1 MHFSDFFI
9 KRPVFASVVSIL
21 ITLVGAISIPSL
33 PVEQYPEL
41 ALPQVQITATYTG
54 ASAETVENAVTT
66 VLERQLNGMEGM
78 RYLSSTS
85 TDDGQCNIIATFD
98 PSRDPDLAAVDA
110 QNRVATATPQLPAQ
124 VNALGV
130 TVRKAQT
137 QLLVAFGIYDKQKR
151 YDPEFLSNYAD
162 VFIRDALLR
171 VKGVGDVRIFGER
184 RFAMRLW
191 LDPTELARRNLTAQ
205 DVVNALQEQNVQVG
219 AGKVGQAPTASD
231 QAYQL
236 SLQVNGQLASAK
248 EFEEIVVQR
257 GADGALVRIR
267 DVGRAQL
274 GAENYAQLLR
284 FNGQE
289 AVGLG
294 ITQLPGSNALQVREG
309 VEAELKRLSVNFP
322 PGLTYKVA
330 FDTTLAVSASIREVF
345 QSLGEAILLVIIVI
359 FIFLHG
365 WRSVLVAVTTLPVSL
380 VGTFMF
386 VNAFGFSLNTLTLFG
401 LTLATGLVVDDAI
414 VVIENVERVMEH
426 DQVDS
431 HTATSR
437 GMQQV
442 SGVVVATALVLSAV
456 FIPVSFFP
464 GTTGAIYR
472 QFALT
477 IAFSISLSA
486 LVALTLSPALCAR
499 LLRSNEGNKFVLA
512 RKFDDGLDS
521 LRRGYG
527 KLLGF
532 MLGKARWL
540 VVAAFVVFLVATGLL
555 YRSVPSGFIP
565 DEDQGYLIVAVQGP
579 EGTSLEYTRQVLLQV
594 EDILRKQPEVTDIF
608 TVGGFSLLGT
618 GANYGSLFLNLKPW
632 EERKKKE
639 QSVASM
645 VERLRGP
652 LAQVGGARVLPLQP
666 PAIRGVGSVGG
677 FEFVLEDQEGGHSL
691 EELAQATQSLVG
703 RANQEPRLRGV
714 FSAYSAGSPQLNIQ
728 VDREKAKAQG
738 VSLAAVFATL
748 QVYMGSQYVNDFTF
762 ANRVYRVFVQAAV
775 PFRDNPKDI
784 GSFYVRSDAGGMVP
798 LEALVKLTPVATAQT
813 ISHYNLF
820 RAANLN
826 GQGTPG
832 VSTGQALQIMQ
843 DLATQTLP
851 PGFTYEWTGLSLE
864 QKSAGN
870 TVLIIFA
877 LGILFVFLVLSAQYE
892 SFALP
897 FVVMLAV
904 PVAMLGAL
912 LLQTLRGLV
921 NDVFC
926 QVGLVMLVGLASK
939 NAILI
944 VEFGEQLRA
953 QGQGVVESAINAA
966 ETRLRPIL
974 MTSFAFLFGV
984 VPLMLASGAGSAA
997 RKSLG
1002 TTVFGGMLFSTF
1014 VNLIFIPVLYAI
1026 IEGARTK
1033 LLKHRKHGNPQ
1044 SGPPH
1049 NPPPPSIPP
1058 EGEPPRPQPA

>member
-1 MHFSDFFI
+1 MFTDFFI
-9 KRPVFASVVSIL
+9 KRPVFSSVLSIL

-33 PVEQYPEL
+33 PIEQYPEL

-54 ASAETVENAVTT
+54 ASAETVESAVTT

-78 RYLSSTS
+78 RYMSSTS
-85 TDDGQCNIIATFD
+85 TNDGQSTITATFD
-98 PSRDPDLAAVDA
+98 PSRDVDLAAVDV

-137 QLLVAFGIYDKQKR
+137 QLLVSFGVYDKEKR
-151 YDPEFLSNYAD
+151 YDTEFISNYAD

-191 LDPTELARRNLTAQ
+191 LDPTELARRGLTAQ

-219 AGKVGQAPTASD
+219 AGKVGQAPSSKE

-236 SLQVNGQLASAK
+236 SLQVKGQLTSAD
-248 EFEEIVVQR
+248 EFGAIVIQR

-267 DVGRAQL
+267 DVGNAQL
-274 GAENYAQLLR
+274 GAESYQQLLR
-284 FNGQE
+284 FNGQD

-294 ITQLPGSNALQVREG
+294 ITQLPGSNALEVREG
-309 VEAELKRLSVNFP
+309 VEAELKRLSTNFP
-322 PGLTYKVA
+322 PGLTYQVA
-330 FDTTLAVSASIREVF
+330 FDTTAAVSASIEEVL
-345 QSLGEAILLVIIVI
+345 QALGEAILLVILVI

-414 VVIENVERVMEH
+414 VVIENVERVIEH
-426 DQVDS
+426 EKVDAKE
-431 HTATSR
+431 ATHR

-442 SGVVVATALVLSAV
+442 AGVVVATALVLSAV

-499 LLRSNEGNKFVLA
+499 LLRPNEGQKFILA
-512 RKFDDGLDS
+512 RKFDEGLDA

-527 KLLGF
+527 KLLGV

-540 VVAAFVVFLVATGLL
+540 VVGIFAVFLVATGLL
-555 YRSVPSGFIP
+555 YRATPTGFIP
-565 DEDQGYLIVAVQGP
+565 DEDQGYVIIAVQGP
-579 EGTSLEYTRQVLLQV
+579 EGTSLEYTRNVLIQV
-594 EDILRKQPEVTDIF
+594 EGIIKQHEEVTQIF

-618 GANYGSLFLNLKPW
+618 GANYGSLFINLKPW
-632 EERKKKE
+632 DERKTKE
-639 QSVASM
+639 SSVAGLI
-645 VERLRGP
+645 ERLRGP
-652 LAQVGGARVLPLQP
+652 LGQVGGARVLPLQP

-677 FEFVLEDQEGGHSL
+677 FEFVLEDQQGGRTL
-691 EELAQATQSLVG
+691 EELAQATQALVG
-703 RANQEPRLRGV
+703 KAGQDPRLRGV
-714 FSAYSAGSPQLNIQ
+714 FSAFTAGSPQLNID
-728 VDREKAKAQG
+728 VDREKAKAMG
-738 VSLAAVFATL
+738 VPLSSLFSTL
-748 QVYMGSQYVNDFTF
+748 QVYLGSQYVNDFTF
-762 ANRVYRVFVQAAV
+762 ANRVYRVFVQAAT

-784 GSFYVRSDAGGMVP
+784 GSFYVRADTGAMVP
-798 LEALVKLTPVATAQT
+798 LEALVKVTPITSAQNIT
-813 ISHYNLF
+813 HYNLF
-820 RAANLN
+820 RSANIN
-826 GQGTPG
+826 GQGSPG
-832 VSTGQALQIMQ
+832 TSTGTALNAMEEVAKQA
-843 DLATQTLP
+843 LP
-851 PGFTYEWTGLSLE
+851 PGFTFEWTGLSQE

-870 TVLIIFA
+870 TVLVIFA
-877 LGILFVFLVLSAQYE
+877 LGIVFVFLVLAAQYE

-904 PVAMLGAL
+904 PVAMMGAL
-912 LLQTLRGLV
+912 LLQNLRGLV

-984 VPLMLASGAGSAA
+984 VPLMLASGAGASA

-1002 TTVFGGMLFSTF
+1002 TAVFGGMLFSTF
-1014 VNLIFIPVLYAI
+1014 VNLIFIPVLYALV
-1026 IEGARTK
+1026 EGARTK
-1033 LLKHRKHGNPQ
+1033 VLKNRKHGNSPR
-1044 SGPPH
+1044 GPS
-1049 NPPPPSIPP
+1049 NPPPPAIPP

>member
-1 MHFSDFFI
+1 MFTDFFI
-9 KRPVFASVVSIL
+9 QRPVFSSVLSIL

-33 PVEQYPEL
+33 PIEQYPEL

-54 ASAETVENAVTT
+54 ASAETVESAVTT

-78 RYLSSTS
+78 RYMSSTS
-85 TDDGQCNIIATFD
+85 TNDGQSTITATFD
-98 PSRDPDLAAVDA
+98 PSRDVDLAAVDV
-110 QNRVATATPQLPAQ
+110 QNRVATATPQLPSQ

-137 QLLVAFGIYDKQKR
+137 QLLVSFGVYDKEKR
-151 YDPEFLSNYAD
+151 YDTEFISNYAD
-162 VFIRDALLR
+162 VYIRDALLR

-205 DVVNALQEQNVQVG
+205 DVLNALQEQNVQVG
-219 AGKVGQAPTASD
+219 AGKVGQAPSSKE

-236 SLQVNGQLASAK
+236 SLQVKGQLTSPE
-248 EFEEIVVQR
+248 EFGAIVIQR
-257 GADGALVRIR
+257 GQDGALVRIR
-267 DVGRAQL
+267 DVGDVKL
-274 GAENYAQLLR
+274 GAENYQQLLR
-284 FNGQE
+284 FNGQD

-294 ITQLPGSNALQVREG
+294 ITQLPGSNALEVREG
-309 VEAELKRLSVNFP
+309 VEAELTRLSASFP
-322 PGLTYKVA
+322 PGLTYQVA
-330 FDTTLAVSASIREVF
+330 FDTTAAVSASIEEVLKA
-345 QSLGEAILLVIIVI
+345 LGEAILLVVLVI

-414 VVIENVERVMEH
+414 VVIENVERVIEH
-426 DQVDS
+426 EKVDAKE
-431 HTATSR
+431 ATHR

-442 SGVVVATALVLSAV
+442 AGVVVATALVLSAV

-499 LLRSNEGNKFVLA
+499 LLRPNEGQKFVLA
-512 RKFDDGLDS
+512 RKFDEGLDA

-527 KLLGF
+527 KLLRL
-532 MLGKARWL
+532 MLGKLRW
-540 VVAAFVVFLVATGLL
+540 VVVGIFAVFLVATGLL
-555 YRSVPSGFIP
+555 YRSTPTGFIP
-565 DEDQGYLIVAVQGP
+565 DEDQGYVIIAVQGP
-579 EGTSLEYTRQVLLQV
+579 EGTSLEYTRNVLIQV
-594 EDILRKQPEVTDIF
+594 EDIIKQQEEVTQIF

-618 GANYGSLFLNLKPW
+618 GANYGSLFINLKPW
-632 EERKKKE
+632 EERTTKE
-639 QSVASM
+639 SSVAGII
-645 VERLRGP
+645 ERLRP
-652 LAQVGGARVLPLQP
+652 QLSQVGGARVLPLQP

-677 FEFVLEDQEGGHSL
+677 FEFVLEDQQGGRTL
-691 EELAQATQSLVG
+691 DELAQATQALVG
-703 RANQEPRLRGV
+703 RASAEQQLRGV
-714 FSAYSAGSPQLNIQ
+714 FSAFTAGSPQLNID
-728 VDREKAKAQG
+728 VDREKAKALG
-738 VSLAAVFATL
+738 VPLSSLFSTL
-748 QVYMGSQYVNDFTF
+748 QVYLGSQYVNDFTF
-762 ANRVYRVFVQAAV
+762 SNRVYRVFVQAAT

-784 GSFYVRSDAGGMVP
+784 GSLYVRSDTGAMVP
-798 LEALVKLTPVATAQT
+798 LESLVKVTPMTTAPNIT
-813 ISHYNLF
+813 HYNLF
-820 RAANLN
+820 RSANIN
-826 GQGTPG
+826 GQGAPG
-832 VSTGQALQIMQ
+832 VSTGQALNAMEAVAKQ
-843 DLATQTLP
+843 ALP
-851 PGFTYEWTGLSLE
+851 PGFTFEWTGLSQE

-870 TVLIIFA
+870 TVLVIFA
-877 LGILFVFLVLSAQYE
+877 LGIVFVFLVLAAQYE

-904 PVAMLGAL
+904 PVAMMGAL
-912 LLQTLRGLV
+912 LLQNLRGLV

-984 VPLMLASGAGSAA
+984 VPLMLATGAGASA

-1002 TTVFGGMLFSTF
+1002 TAVFGGMLFSTF
-1014 VNLIFIPVLYAI
+1014 VNLIFIPVLYALV
-1026 IEGARTK
+1026 EGARTK
-1033 LLKHRKHGNPQ
+1033 ILKHRKHGNPQ

>member
-1 MHFSDFFI
+1 MFTDFFI
-9 KRPVFASVVSIL
+9 KRPVFSSVLSIL

-33 PVEQYPEL
+33 PIEQYPEL
-41 ALPQVQITATYTG
+41 ALPQVQVTATYTG
-54 ASAETVENAVTT
+54 ASAETVESAVTT

-78 RYLSSTS
+78 RYMSSTS
-85 TDDGQCNIIATFD
+85 TNDGQCTITATFD
-98 PSRDPDLAAVDA
+98 PSRDVDLAAVDV
-110 QNRVATATPQLPAQ
+110 QNRVATATPQLPAA

-137 QLLVAFGIYDKQKR
+137 QLLVSFGVYDAEKR
-151 YDPEFLSNYAD
+151 YDTEFLSNYAD
-162 VFIRDALLR
+162 VYIRDALLR

-205 DVVNALQEQNVQVG
+205 DVVSALQEQNVQVG
-219 AGKVGQAPTASD
+219 AGKVGQAPSARD

-236 SLQVNGQLASAK
+236 SLQVKGQLTSPD
-248 EFEEIVVQR
+248 EFGAIVIQR

-267 DVGRAQL
+267 DVGSVKL
-274 GAENYAQLLR
+274 GAENYQQLLR
-284 FNGQE
+284 FNGQD

-294 ITQLPGSNALQVREG
+294 ITQLPGSNALEVREG
-309 VEAELKRLSVNFP
+309 VEAELKRLSANFP

-330 FDTTLAVSASIREVF
+330 FDTTAAVSASIDEVLHA
-345 QSLGEAILLVIIVI
+345 LGEAILLVILVI

-414 VVIENVERVMEH
+414 VVIENVERVIEH
-426 DQVDS
+426 DKVDAKE
-431 HTATSR
+431 ATHR

-442 SGVVVATALVLSAV
+442 AGVVVATALVLSAV

-486 LVALTLSPALCAR
+486 LVAPTLSPALCAR
-499 LLRSNEGNKFVLA
+499 LLRPNEGQKFLLA
-512 RKFDDGLDS
+512 RKFDQGLDA

-527 KLLGF
+527 KLLGL

-540 VVAAFVVFLVATGLL
+540 VVAIFAAFLVGTGLL
-555 YRSVPSGFIP
+555 YRSTPTGFIP
-565 DEDQGYLIVAVQGP
+565 DEDQGYLIIAVQGP
-579 EGTSLEYTRQVLLQV
+579 EGTSLEYTRNVLIQV
-594 EDILRKQPEVTDIF
+594 EDIVRQQREVTEIF

-618 GANYGSLFLNLKPW
+618 GANYGSLFINLRPW
-632 EERKKKE
+632 EERKAKE
-639 QSVASM
+639 SSVAGL

-652 LAQVGGARVLPLQP
+652 LALVGGARVQPLQP

-677 FEFVLEDQEGGHSL
+677 FEFVLEDQQGDRTL
-691 EELAQATQSLVG
+691 DELAQATQALVG
-703 RANQEPRLRGV
+703 TASQEKRLRGV
-714 FSAYSAGSPQLNIQ
+714 FSAFTAGSPQLNID
-728 VDREKAKAQG
+728 VDREKAKAMG
-738 VSLAAVFATL
+738 VPLSSLFSTL
-748 QVYMGSQYVNDFTF
+748 QVYLGSQYVNDFTF
-762 ANRVYRVFVQAAV
+762 SNRVYRVFVQAAT

-784 GSFYVRSDAGGMVP
+784 GSLYVRSDTGAMVP
-798 LEALVKLTPVATAQT
+798 LEALVKVTPITTAPNIT
-813 ISHYNLF
+813 HYNLF
-820 RAANLN
+820 RSANLN
-826 GQGTPG
+826 GQGAPG
-832 VSTGQALQIMQ
+832 VSTGQALAAME
-843 DLATQTLP
+843 AVAKRALP

-870 TVLIIFA
+870 TVLVIFA
-877 LGILFVFLVLSAQYE
+877 LGIVFVFLVLAAQYE

-904 PVAMLGAL
+904 PVAMMGAL
-912 LLQTLRGLV
+912 ILQNLRGLV

-984 VPLMLASGAGSAA
+984 VPLMLASGAGASA

-1002 TTVFGGMLFSTF
+1002 TAVFGGMLFSTF
-1014 VNLIFIPVLYAI
+1014 VNLIFIPVLYALV
-1026 IEGARTK
+1026 EGARTRI
-1033 LLKHRKHGNPQ
+1033 LKHRKHGNSPG
-1044 SGPPH
+1044 GPG
-1049 NPPPPSIPP
+1049 NPPPSIPP
-1058 EGEPPRPQPA
+1058 EEEPPRPQPA

>member
-1 MHFSDFFI
+1 MFTDFFI
-9 KRPVFASVVSIL
+9 QRPVFASVLSIL

-33 PVEQYPEL
+33 PIEQYPEL
-41 ALPQVQITATYTG
+41 ALPQVQVTSTYTG
-54 ASAETVENAVTT
+54 ASAETVESAVTT

-85 TDDGQCNIIATFD
+85 TSEGQSTIIATFD
-98 PSRDPDLAAVDA
+98 PERDVDLAAVDV
-110 QNRVATATPQLPAQ
+110 QNRVATATPQLPQQ

-130 TVRKAQT
+130 TVRKSQT
-137 QLLVAFGIYDKQKR
+137 QLLVSFGLYDKEKR
-151 YDPEFLSNYAD
+151 YTTEFLSNYAD
-162 VFIRDALLR
+162 VYLRDALLR

-191 LDPTELARRNLTAQ
+191 LDPTELARRGLTAQ
-205 DVVNALQEQNVQVG
+205 DVLNALQEQNVQVG
-219 AGKVGQAPTASD
+219 AGKVGQAPSSRD

-236 SLQVNGQLASAK
+236 SLQVKGQLTSPE
-248 EFEEIVVQR
+248 EFGAIVVQR
-257 GADGALVRIR
+257 GAEGALVRIR
-267 DVGRAQL
+267 DVGRAEL
-274 GAENYAQLLR
+274 GAENYQQLLR
-284 FNGQE
+284 FNGQD

-294 ITQLPGSNALQVREG
+294 ITQLPGSNALEVREG
-309 VEAELKRLSVNFP
+309 VEAELQRLSANFP
-322 PGLTYKVA
+322 PGLTYRVA
-330 FDTTLAVSASIREVF
+330 FDTTRAVSASIEEVLTA
-345 QSLGEAILLVIIVI
+345 LGEAILLVVLVI

-386 VNAFGFSLNTLTLFG
+386 VSAFGFSLNTLTLFG

-426 DQVDS
+426 DKVDAKE
-431 HTATSR
+431 ATHR

-499 LLRSNEGNKFVLA
+499 LLRTNEGKKFMLA
-512 RKFDDGLDS
+512 RKFDQGMDA

-527 KLLGF
+527 RLLGL
-532 MLGKARWL
+532 MLGKARWI
-540 VVAAFVVFLVATGLL
+540 VVAVFAALLVATGFL
-555 YRSVPSGFIP
+555 YRATPTGFIP
-565 DEDQGYLIVAVQGP
+565 EEDQGYLIVAVQGP
-579 EGTSLEYTRQVLLQV
+579 EGTSLEYTRNVLIQV
-594 EDILRKQPEVTDIF
+594 ESLLRAQPEVVDTF

-618 GANYGSLFLNLKPW
+618 GANYGSLFINLKPW
-632 EERKKKE
+632 EEREKRE
-639 QSVASM
+639 ESVAGL

-652 LAQVGGARVLPLQP
+652 LSQVGGARVLPLQP

-677 FEFVLEDQEGGHSL
+677 FEFVLEDQQGGRSL
-691 EELAQATQSLVG
+691 EELAQATQALIIKG
-703 RANQEPRLRGV
+703 NQEPRLRGV
-714 FSAYSAGSPQLNIQ
+714 FSSYTAGSPQLNID
-728 VDREKAKAQG
+728 VDREKAKALG
-738 VSLAAVFATL
+738 VPLSTLFSTL
-748 QVYMGSQYVNDFTF
+748 QVYLGSQYVNDFTF
-762 ANRVYRVFVQAAV
+762 ANRVYRVFVQAAT

-784 GSFYVRSDAGGMVP
+784 GSFYVRADTGAMVP
-798 LEALVKLTPVATAQT
+798 LESLVTVTPITTAQNIT
-813 ISHYNLF
+813 HYNLF
-820 RAANLN
+820 RSTNIN
-826 GQGTPG
+826 GQGAPG
-832 VSTGQALQIMQ
+832 VSTGQALEAMEAVAKQ
-843 DLATQTLP
+843 ALP
-851 PGFTYEWTGLSLE
+851 PGFTYEWTGLSAE

-870 TVLIIFA
+870 TVLVIFA
-877 LGILFVFLVLSAQYE
+877 LGIVFVFLVLAAQYE

-904 PVAMLGAL
+904 PVAMMGAL
-912 LLQTLRGLV
+912 LLQNARGLV

-984 VPLMLASGAGSAA
+984 VPLMLASGAGASA

-1002 TTVFGGMLFSTF
+1002 TAVFGGMLFSTF
-1014 VNLIFIPVLYAI
+1014 VNLIFIPVLYALV
-1026 IEGARTK
+1026 EGARSK
-1033 LLKHRKHGNPQ
+1033 ILKSRKTGK
-1044 SGPPH
+1044 SLPPG
-1049 NPPPPSIPP
+1049 
-1058 EGEPPRPQPA
+1058 GEPPRPQPA

>member
-1 MHFSDFFI
+1 MFTDFFI
-9 KRPVFASVVSIL
+9 KRPVFSSVLSIL

-33 PVEQYPEL
+33 AIEQYPEL

-54 ASAETVENAVTT
+54 ASAETVESAVTT

-78 RYLSSTS
+78 RYMSSTS
-85 TDDGQCNIIATFD
+85 TNDGQCTITATFD
-98 PSRDPDLAAVDA
+98 PSRNVDLAAVDV
-110 QNRVATATPQLPAQ
+110 QNRVATATPQLPAA

-137 QLLVAFGIYDKQKR
+137 QLLVSFGVYDAEKR
-151 YDPEFLSNYAD
+151 YDTEFLSNYAD
-162 VFIRDALLR
+162 VYIRDALLR

-205 DVVNALQEQNVQVG
+205 DVVSALQEQNVQVG
-219 AGKVGQAPTASD
+219 AGKVGQAPSAKD

-236 SLQVNGQLASAK
+236 SLQVKGQLTSPE
-248 EFEEIVVQR
+248 EFGAIVIQR
-257 GADGALVRIR
+257 GADGALVRVR
-267 DVGRAQL
+267 DVGSVQL
-274 GAENYAQLLR
+274 GAESYQQLLR
-284 FNGQE
+284 FNGQD

-294 ITQLPGSNALQVREG
+294 ITQLPGSNALAVREG
-309 VEAELKRLSVNFP
+309 VEAELKRLSANFP
-322 PGLTYKVA
+322 PGLSYKVA
-330 FDTTLAVSASIREVF
+330 FDTTAAVSASIDEVLHA
-345 QSLGEAILLVIIVI
+345 LGEAILLVILVI

-386 VNAFGFSLNTLTLFG
+386 VRAFGFSLNTLTLFG

-414 VVIENVERVMEH
+414 VVIENVERVIEH
-426 DQVDS
+426 EKVDAKE
-431 HTATSR
+431 ATHR

-442 SGVVVATALVLSAV
+442 AGVVVATALVLSAV

-499 LLRSNEGNKFVLA
+499 ILRPNEGQKFVLA
-512 RKFDDGLDS
+512 RKFDQGLDS

-527 KLLGF
+527 KLLGL
-532 MLGKARWL
+532 MLGKARWI
-540 VVAAFVVFLVATGLL
+540 VVAIFAAFLVGTGLL
-555 YRSVPSGFIP
+555 YRSTPTGFIP
-565 DEDQGYLIVAVQGP
+565 DEDQGYVIIAVQGP
-579 EGTSLEYTRQVLLQV
+579 EGTSLEYTRNVLIQV
-594 EDILRKQPEVTDIF
+594 EDIVKQQQEVTEIF

-618 GANYGSLFLNLKPW
+618 GANYGSLFINLKPW
-632 EERKKKE
+632 EERKSKE
-639 QSVASM
+639 SSVAGLI
-645 VERLRGP
+645 ERLRGP
-652 LAQVGGARVLPLQP
+652 LSAVGGARVQPLQP

-677 FEFVLEDQEGGHSL
+677 FEFVLEDQQGDRTLDEI
-691 EELAQATQSLVG
+691 AQATQALVG
-703 RANQEPRLRGV
+703 KAGQEKQLRGV
-714 FSAYSAGSPQLNIQ
+714 FSAFTAGSPQLNID
-728 VDREKAKAQG
+728 VDREKAKALG
-738 VSLAAVFATL
+738 VPLSSVFSTL
-748 QVYMGSQYVNDFTF
+748 QVYLGSQYVNDFTF
-762 ANRVYRVFVQAAV
+762 SNRVYRVFVQAAT

-784 GSFYVRSDAGGMVP
+784 GSLYVRSATGAMVP
-798 LEALVKLTPVATAQT
+798 LEALVKVTPITTAPNIT
-813 ISHYNLF
+813 HYNLY
-820 RAANLN
+820 RSANIN
-826 GQGTPG
+826 GQGAPG
-832 VSTGQALQIMQ
+832 VSTGQALDTMEQVAKQ
-843 DLATQTLP
+843 ALP

-870 TVLIIFA
+870 TVLVIFA
-877 LGILFVFLVLSAQYE
+877 LGIVFVFLVLSAQYE

-904 PVAMLGAL
+904 PVAMMGAL
-912 LLQTLRGLV
+912 LLQNLRGLV

-984 VPLMLASGAGSAA
+984 VPLMLASGAGASA

-1002 TTVFGGMLFSTF
+1002 TAVFGGMLFSTF
-1014 VNLIFIPVLYAI
+1014 VNLIFIPVLYALV
-1026 IEGARTK
+1026 EGGRTRI
-1033 LLKHRKHGNPQ
+1033 LKHRKHGNSPN
-1044 SGPPH
+1044 GPN